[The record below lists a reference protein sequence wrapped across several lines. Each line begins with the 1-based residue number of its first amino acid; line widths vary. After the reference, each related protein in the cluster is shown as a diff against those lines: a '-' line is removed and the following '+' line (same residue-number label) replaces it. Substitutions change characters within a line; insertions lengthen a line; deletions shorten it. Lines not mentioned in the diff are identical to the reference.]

1 MLLLHQI
8 TNEHL
13 KLVTQTPTRI
23 IYSVRI
29 LNQKILKIKSPSFD
43 EAKVSALNE
52 PKNIDLTMKTDNRK
66 PKDRKRRGSAPSEWK
81 RNKTVLLRNIGHAN
95 RTFKRD
101 TEIPEWKICTLF
113 GATCRLKYFSK
124 FSEQKRVDILKS
136 CWSLRDINVHRILN
150 LNVLMS
156 HESRPESL

>member
-1 MLLLHQI
+1 
-8 TNEHL
+8 
-13 KLVTQTPTRI
+13 
-23 IYSVRI
+23 VRI
-29 LNQKILKIKSPSFD
+29 LNQKILKIKSSSFD

-66 PKDRKRRGSAPSEWK
+66 PKGRKRRGSTPSEWK
-81 RNKTVLLRNIGHAN
+81 KKTILLRNIGHAH

-124 FSEQKRVDILKS
+124 FSEQKRMDILKRY
-136 CWSLRDINVHRILN
+136 WSLGDIKVQRILN

-156 HESRPESL
+156 HEARLESL